1 MAGFKRVFTQFPGFN
16 ILGNIESVNTIDIA
30 PPATPLG
37 AGVGV
42 TAIIGE
48 FERGPLNTPI
58 RVFGGSDLEATF
70 GGFGFTVNGEQ
81 NVLPVAAKSAG
92 SDDDNVWNGNGFIAL
107 RSKRF
112 SGLILVRVDNSAG
125 EVTFNRLAC
134 LTGIRGPYN
143 LEPGQTLSF
152 SVDGGGLVT
161 ATFNAAVGS
170 ILGSGGTYPTGFVG
184 GETLELSIDGGGTQ
198 VVVFDAA
205 DQTLA
210 QVVDRINAV
219 TASSIASDN
228 GGELQ
233 LDSRIRGFSGSIEV
247 VGGTSLAILGLPAA
261 PVQQVDTTTINSNT
275 GGGAFTLRTTVV
287 VNGVSTDFD
296 GTYAAGGGDTT
307 TVVRDN
313 LLLALQALGVPGV
326 TFAAG
331 VGDTITS
338 TGDDNVT
345 FTTTVVAEPGVGD
358 MTIALTTPAV
368 LTLVQGT
375 GNVANIDLV
384 SQGEA
389 SSLISALA
397 GVQAGPDQQGNLRVC
412 ATTTPA
418 TGSLLLDPGSTAAA
432 TLGLTTGSTVF
443 ANQGAAATIPA
454 GTRIRDSVS
463 GALYVTLED
472 IEAAA
477 NTGGPYTAK
486 VRPGV
491 DDDTTPTALAGNL
504 TEIVDTLPDGFV
516 VTNAA
521 DVSRLTDTQMD
532 VRYLEAIENTID
544 VSGVPY
550 DINIMFSARSS
561 ERIATALRENA
572 VNATATGHRARKAVF
587 APPLAT
593 SRADAKASA
602 GIGVG
607 NVGREQRMFY
617 VFPGFATFIPEIAAK
632 GSAGGT
638 GFTDDGIIDVRGD
651 SFYASVAS
659 ILPPEENRGQQL
671 SDTNYGTL
679 PAVALEDAYNKE
691 QGGIGLTINDY
702 IDFKAN
708 GIIAPRNDR
717 VAGLIFQSD
726 VTSVNPATQPA
737 LVDAKRRFMGD
748 FIIDSLS
755 DIAVGYVKKLNTP
768 ARRRALFATINGF
781 LELLVSP
788 NSPDTARIEDF
799 RTVDET
805 TEELRAQGFQ
815 IITVAVRLFASMDFI
830 VFRTT
835 VGTTVNVEEIAA

>member
-37 AGVGV
+37 AGTGV

-48 FERGPLNTPI
+48 FERGPLNTPV

-81 NVLPVAAKSAG
+81 NVNPVASKSAG

-112 SGLILVRVDNSAG
+112 SGLIIVRVDNSAG
-125 EVTFNRLAC
+125 EVAFNRLAC
-134 LTGIRGPYN
+134 LVGLPGPFN
-143 LEPGQTLSF
+143 LEPGQDLQV
-152 SVDGGGLVT
+152 SVDGAAAVVG
-161 ATFNAAVGS
+161 TFSAAVGS

-184 GETLELSIDGGGTQ
+184 GETLEVSIDGGPTQ
-198 VVVFDAA
+198 VIVFDVA

-210 QVVDRINAV
+210 QVVDRINAA

-233 LDSRIRGFSGSIEV
+233 LDSRIRGFAGSIEV
-247 VGGTSLAILGLPAA
+247 VGGTALAILGLPAA

-287 VNGVSTDFD
+287 INGVSTDFD
-296 GTYAAGGGDTT
+296 GTYTAGGADTV

-326 TFAAG
+326 TFAAVG
-331 VGDTITS
+331 VDQITS
-338 TGDDNVT
+338 TGDANVS
-345 FTTTVVAEPGVGD
+345 FTTSVQAEPAGGD
-358 MTIALTTPAV
+358 MTIALTTPAT
-368 LTLVQGT
+368 LTLVPGT

-384 SQGEA
+384 SLGEVQ
-389 SSLISALA
+389 SILSALT
-397 GVQAGPDQQGNLRVC
+397 GVTADSDAEGNLRLC

-418 TGSLLLDPGSTAAA
+418 TGSIFVDPASTAAA
-432 TLGLTTGSTVF
+432 TLGLTTGQTVF
-443 ANQGAAATIPA
+443 ANQGALVTIPA

-463 GALYVTLED
+463 GFDYVTLED
-472 IEAAA
+472 VEAAA

-486 VRPGV
+486 VRPAL
-491 DDDTTPTALAGNL
+491 DNDTTPTALAGNL
-504 TEIVDTLPDGFV
+504 TQIVDTLPDGFAV
-516 VTNAA
+516 SNAA
-521 DVSRLTDTQMD
+521 DVVRLSDAQMD
-532 VRYLEAIENTID
+532 VRYLEAIDNTID

-550 DINIMFSARSS
+550 DINIMFAARST
-561 ERIATALRENA
+561 ERIGVALKENALAATAS
-572 VNATATGHRARKAVF
+572 GHRARKAIF
-587 APPLAT
+587 SPPLAT
-593 SRADAKASA
+593 SRSDAKASS

-607 NVGREQRMFY
+607 NVGREQRLFY
-617 VFPGFATFIPEIAAK
+617 TFPGFATFIPEIAAK

-638 GFTDDGIIDVRGD
+638 GFTDDGIIDVKAD
-651 SFYASVAS
+651 AFYASVAS

-691 QGGIGLTINDY
+691 QGGIGLTIQDY
-702 IDFKAN
+702 QDFKAN

-755 DIAVGYVKKLNTP
+755 DIAIGYVKKLNTP
-768 ARRRALFATINGF
+768 VRRRALFATINGF
-781 LELLVSP
+781 LEILVSP
-788 NSPDTARIEDF
+788 NAPDTARIEDF